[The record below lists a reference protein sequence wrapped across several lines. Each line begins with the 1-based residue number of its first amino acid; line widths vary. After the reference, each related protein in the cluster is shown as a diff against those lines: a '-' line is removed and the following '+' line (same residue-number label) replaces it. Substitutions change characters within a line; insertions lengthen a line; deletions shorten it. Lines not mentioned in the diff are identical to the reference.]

1 MGDDVIHHDPP
12 QVVEAKGVRGEG
24 GDVAILARLNGYHVR
39 IGDGLVAQRFRHSP
53 VGDSRDLVAG
63 LGLRQTDQL
72 GPQGGVKLVDQKQR
86 KADPQSRRQKP
97 LAPFAAPTTRPFGS
111 AKPKTTPQL
120 SRHSLH
126 PLRAEYAKRG
136 LS

>member
-1 MGDDVIHHDPP
+1 MDWSLSAFATARSAIRVIWLRAW
-12 QVVEAKGVRGEG
+12 VS
-24 GDVAILARLNGYHVR
+24 ARLTSWGR
-39 IGDGLVAQRFRHSP
+39 RA
-53 VGDSRDLVAG
+53 
-63 LGLRQTDQL
+63 
-72 GPQGGVKLVDQKQR
+72 VDQEQR

-111 AKPKTTPQL
+111 AKPKPVPQL